1 MSRDERRGVW
11 ALAVGQTLGFASL
24 VYIFGAILVSLE
36 AGSDWGRAELAL
48 GPTLGLLVSAAFAP
62 LSGRFVDK
70 GLGGV
75 LLGGAAALGAV
86 CLILLSR
93 VEHLAAWLALWS
105 VVGLA
110 QAGSLYETCFSFL
123 TRRLGG
129 MARHAIIRVTLVA
142 GFAST
147 IAFPLGAYSG
157 QIYGWRGAL
166 LIFGLVQ
173 LFVTVPA
180 NLVGVALMR
189 RGERRGAEGVEVP
202 KGAVRAAMKRPEF
215 WLLAGLFGLIL
226 GNHTMLSTFALPVLA
241 DRGAGTG
248 LAVLVASSVGPMQV
262 AGRIFL
268 MVGAERIPAGT
279 AIRAVATLL
288 ALASLALLLAAGHV
302 WLFFAYAICQ
312 GAAAGVSSILRPVLV
327 AEALGRENF
336 GAVSGALAIAPLT
349 ASAAAPYAGA
359 LLIGAGGIPM
369 FLWGT
374 FLMAIT
380 AIGLALLLRA
390 RGI

>member
-1 MSRDERRGVW
+1 
-11 ALAVGQTLGFASL
+11 
-24 VYIFGAILVSLE
+24 
-36 AGSDWGRAELAL
+36 
-48 GPTLGLLVSAAFAP
+48 
-62 LSGRFVDK
+62 
-70 GLGGV
+70 
-75 LLGGAAALGAV
+75 
-86 CLILLSR
+86 
-93 VEHLAAWLALWS
+93 
-105 VVGLA
+105 
-110 QAGSLYETCFSFL
+110 
-123 TRRLGG
+123 
-129 MARHAIIRVTLVA
+129 
-142 GFAST
+142 
-147 IAFPLGAYSG
+147 LGAYSG

-374 FLMAIT
+374 FLMAVT
-380 AIGLALLLRA
+380 AIGLAFLLRA